1 MSCKVLTS
9 QHNDYLRLDVSGE
22 YTPGAEAEEAT
33 RFWAQAA
40 ATCREHKLTRVLA
53 VFDVPG
59 KMPTF
64 AAFDVA
70 SNPPAINW
78 DYRVKVA
85 LVYTHKDR
93 FESNLFSETVAVN
106 RGYQVKAIQDEP
118 NAIAWLLNA

>member
-1 MSCKVLTS
+1 MSCTGLIS

-40 ATCREHKLTRVLA
+40 AACREHKLTRVLA

-59 KMPTF
+59 TMPTF

-70 SNPPAINW
+70 SNPPAISW
-78 DYRVKVA
+78 DHRVKVA
-85 LVYTHKDR
+85 LVYTHKER

-106 RGYQVKAIQDEP
+106 RGYKVKAFQDEP
-118 NAIAWLLNA
+118 NAISWLLNA